1 MNKELIQKAVATALK
16 ARKNAYAPYSGFHVG
31 AAVVT
36 KKGRIFPGVNVENSS
51 FGATVCA
58 ERTAL
63 FSAITAGHDDIAAVI
78 VAAALDGH
86 AVSPCGIC
94 RQTLADFNPSMRVIL
109 VNAETGKIEKETTV
123 AALLPDRFTFDSPNL

>member
-1 MNKELIQKAVATALK
+1 MRKELIQKAVAAALK
-16 ARKNAYAPYSGFHVG
+16 ARKNAYAPYSGFMVG
-31 AAVVT
+31 ATVVT

-63 FSAITAGHDDIAAVI
+63 FSAITAGQGDIAAVV

-94 RQTLADFNPSMRVIL
+94 RQTLADFNPAMRVIL

-123 AALLPDRFTFDSPNL
+123 AALLPDRFSFDSPNL

>member
-16 ARKNAYAPYSGFHVG
+16 ARKNAYAPYSGFMVG
-31 AAVVT
+31 ATVIT
-36 KKGRIFPGVNVENSS
+36 KKGRIFSGVNVENSS

-58 ERTAL
+58 ERVAL
-63 FSAITAGHDDIAAVI
+63 FSAITAGQDDIAAVV
-78 VAAALDGH
+78 VAASLDGH

-94 RQTLADFNPSMRVIL
+94 RQTLADFNPAMRVIL
-109 VNAETGKIEKETTV
+109 VNAESGKIEKETTI

>member
-1 MNKELIQKAVATALK
+1 MRKELIQKAVAAALK
-16 ARKNAYAPYSGFHVG
+16 ARKNAYAPYSGFMVG
-31 AAVVT
+31 AAVIT
-36 KKGRIFPGVNVENSS
+36 KNGRVFPGVNVENSS

-63 FSAITAGHDDIAAVI
+63 FSAITAGQGDIAAVV

-94 RQTLADFNPSMRVIL
+94 RQTLADFNPDMKVIL
-109 VNAETGKIEKETTV
+109 VNAESGKIEKETTV

>member
-1 MNKELIQKAVATALK
+1 MRKELVKKAVAAALRVRRY
-16 ARKNAYAPYSGFHVG
+16 ARAPYSGFMVG

-36 KKGRIFPGVNVENSS
+36 KGGRIFTGVNVENSS

-58 ERTAL
+58 ERVAL
-63 FSAITAGHDDIAAVI
+63 FSAITAGRDDVVAVV

-94 RQTLADFNPSMRVIL
+94 RQTLADLNPEMQVIL
-109 VNAETGKIEKETTV
+109 VNAETGEIEKETTV
-123 AALLPDRFTFDSPNL
+123 AALLPDRFSFDIPNP

>member
-1 MNKELIQKAVATALK
+1 MRKELIQKAVAVALK
-16 ARKNAYAPYSGFHVG
+16 ARKHAYAPYSGFMVG
-31 AAVVT
+31 AAVIT
-36 KKGRIFPGVNVENSS
+36 KNGRIFPGVNVENSS

-63 FSAITAGHDDIAAVI
+63 FSAITAGQGDIAAVV

-86 AVSPCGIC
+86 AVNPCGIC
-94 RQTLADFNPSMRVIL
+94 RQTLADFNPDMKVIL
-109 VNAETGKIEKETTV
+109 VNAESGKIEKETTV